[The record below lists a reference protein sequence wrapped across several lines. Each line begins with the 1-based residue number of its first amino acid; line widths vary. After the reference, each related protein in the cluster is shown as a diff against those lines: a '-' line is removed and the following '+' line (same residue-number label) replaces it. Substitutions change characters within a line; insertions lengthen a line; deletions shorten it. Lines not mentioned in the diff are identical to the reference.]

1 MIAKDRDA
9 NGALALRPATG
20 EVDIALHDWLALGA
34 GSPVFGDAPTASIDL
49 AAHATADLRAP
60 IVAIDATV
68 TKLDVR
74 IPDRLERSHQPEQ
87 QAVAADIIYLDGK
100 TTPGALPVPV
110 KSASHP
116 KLPLDVR
123 IHIPQPVHVLK
134 TPLDLD
140 ARGELTVTVRDTGVA
155 TRGTLT
161 ATGGMLQLFGRDHP
175 VVDGSLAFSDAH
187 PHGEFTLHFAHELP
201 PDALREL
208 SRREPTRVSIT
219 GAPAKPVVTLGGAFN
234 VTLDEVLSMY
244 HAGHPVFEA
253 PPGLYASSTVEVPH
267 GDQYLVFGY
276 IANALPH
283 MLFLDRIF
291 AWADPSEPRG
301 GYGRIRNLEAERFD
315 AERSARI
322 RVVGRPTTP
331 GRSTGE
337 LQLDR
342 VWLDSARVLF
352 GAGLRAGDRLGGGLG
367 LFVEWSS
374 AD

>member
-1 MIAKDRDA
+1 T
-9 NGALALRPATG
+9 GALALRPATG
-20 EVDIALHDWLALGA
+20 ELDIALHDWLALGA
-34 GSPVFGDAPTASIDL
+34 GSPVFSDAPTASIDL
-49 AAHATADLRAP
+49 AAHATADLRTP

-68 TKLDVR
+68 SKLDVR

-87 QAVAADIIYLDGK
+87 QNVSADIIYVDG
-100 TTPGALPVPV
+100 THPPGALPVPV
-110 KSASHP
+110 TTAAHP
-116 KLPLDVR
+116 KLPLDIR
-123 IHIPQPVHVLK
+123 IHIPRPVHVLK

-155 TRGTLT
+155 TRGTLVT
-161 ATGGMLQLFGRDHP
+161 TGGMLQLFGRDHP
-175 VVDGSLAFSDAH
+175 VVDGTLVFTDDH
-187 PHGEFTLHFAHELP
+187 PHGEFTLHFTHELP

-208 SRREPTRVSIT
+208 SRRVPTHVTIT

-244 HAGHPVFEA
+244 HAGHPVFEG
-253 PPGLYASSTVEVPH
+253 PPGLYASSTPELPH

-276 IANALPH
+276 IANALPSY
-283 MLFLDRIF
+283 LFLDRVF

-301 GYGRIRNLEAERFD
+301 GYGRIRNLEVDRYNAD
-315 AERSARI
+315 RSARV

-337 LQLDR
+337 LQLDHL
-342 VWLDSARVLF
+342 WIDSARVLF

-367 LFVEWSS
+367 LFFEWSS
-374 AD
+374 AN